1 VCRGVLGGVRE
12 CIPGPFIRTHDWPRL
27 AVNPANGHLYAAWQ
41 DYRNGEFDIQMA
53 SSTDGGLTWG
63 ATSTVNP
70 DRGLDHYMAAI
81 DIGPARRGS
90 PDRVGVTYQR
100 SARVP
105 NENTTPPGGFFT
117 PGNPGVHAQPS
128 DTVLAGGTGTATPF
142 PFALVG
148 PVFPPPDGNQT
159 GYLGDYTGITIP
171 SGTQAHPIWADTRNV
186 DPFAEVN
193 GSTHDADIFTTVRQL
208 PNGVAHIEPGTIGQ
222 PSNGEESGSS
232 GGP

>member
-1 VCRGVLGGVRE
+1 V
-12 CIPGPFIRTHDWPRL
+12 
-27 AVNPANGHLYAAWQ
+27 WQ

-81 DIGPARRGS
+81 DIGKRRAGEHAGGT
-90 PDRVGVTYQR
+90 DRVGISYPR

-105 NENTTPPGGFFT
+105 NENTPPPGGFT
-117 PGNPGVHAQPS
+117 PSDPGVQAEPS

-142 PFALVG
+142 KFTVIG

-159 GYLGDYTGITIP
+159 GFLGDYTGITIP
-171 SGTQAHPIWADTRNV
+171 SGTAAHPVWADTRNV
-186 DPFAEVN
+186 DPFASIN
-193 GSTHDADIFTTVRQL
+193 GSTHDADIFTTGLGL
-208 PNGVAHIEPGTIGQ
+208 PNGVGHVGPGTIGQ
-222 PSNGEESGSS
+222 SGS
-232 GGP
+232 GGG